1 MDGYI
6 QIGVTAL
13 RDPVTR
19 EPLEAVPL
27 YIRAEDA
34 RKVEAARA
42 DDGPLIDE
50 LAEMFGKYAAETEA
64 GGPVSRPYE
73 G

>member
-27 YIRAEDA
+27 YVRAADA
-34 RKVEAARA
+34 GRLEAARA
-42 DDGPLIDE
+42 SDKPLIDE
-50 LAEMFGKYAAETEA
+50 LAEMFGRYAAEEER
-64 GGPVSRPYE
+64 GKVE

>member
-27 YIRAEDA
+27 YVRTADA
-34 RKVEAARA
+34 GRLEAARA

-50 LAEMFGKYAAETEA
+50 LAEMFGKYAGQVMSDE
-64 GGPVSRPYE
+64 
-73 G
+73 

>member
-1 MDGYI
+1 MADYI

-27 YIRAEDA
+27 YVRAADA
-34 RKVEAARA
+34 GRLEAART
-42 DDGPLIDE
+42 DDGPMIAE
-50 LAEMFGKYAAETEA
+50 LAEMFGKYAGQVMSDE
-64 GGPVSRPYE
+64 
-73 G
+73 

>member
-1 MDGYI
+1 MADYI

-19 EPLEAVPL
+19 EPLQAVPL

-34 RKVEAARA
+34 GKVEAARA
-42 DDGPLIDE
+42 DDGPLIAE
-50 LAEMFGKYAAETEA
+50 LADMFGKYAGQVMSDE
-64 GGPVSRPYE
+64 
-73 G
+73 